1 MFTRWGDLVYRFRFA
16 VIGVVGA
23 ALLALGA
30 YGTGLGD
37 RLTQSGW
44 FDPGSESVQGAELAD
59 SSFGR
64 DHMADV
70 IVMYNAPAD
79 TTIDDPEFSRK
90 IVDNLTA
97 VVADHPDQVSKI
109 NGTYWKVGDA
119 PAVPSAFGSKDKK
132 HAFASIAIVGDD
144 DTTIMANYRAV
155 ADVFYI
161 PGVDVEVSGLQPLAV
176 TLNDTIAHDT
186 KRMEVLAL
194 PAVAILLFFIFGGII
209 AAALPL
215 VIGGLTI
222 IGATGIVMTLTN
234 FTEVNSFVTGVVSM
248 IGLGLAIDYGLFIVS
263 RFREELAEG
272 YDTKAAVRRSV
283 VTAGRTVVFSATM
296 IIASL
301 GGVLLFPQ
309 GFLRSVAY
317 GTIATVSLAALTA
330 VTILPAMLA
339 VLGPRVD
346 MLGLKRFRKNKTAE
360 QIENGFWGNLTRW
373 VMKHPLKIAIPVTV
387 GLLLLIIP
395 VKNLSF
401 GGINEK
407 YLPPDNA
414 TRASLEHFYEVF
426 PQKKTDPIQ
435 LVFVS
440 DNTTAIGKVWK
451 EANQA
456 PGLVGPFEVPVKSP
470 TDPEVFRTS
479 ATLVDPT
486 GNAEPTIDYLRSIE
500 IPDGVTMY
508 VTGQPALMADSIDTL
523 LELMPWMIL
532 IVLLSTFVLMFLTFG
547 SLVLPIKAALMSAL
561 GLGST
566 LGILTWIFIDG
577 NGSGLLNFTPQSIS
591 APVLMLIIAIIYGL
605 STDYEVFLV
614 SRMVEARAQGAS
626 TTEAV
631 RIGTA
636 QTGRIITAAALILL
650 VVTGAFAFSDMVMMQ
665 YIAYG
670 MIAALFIDATVL
682 RMLLVPAIMKL
693 LGDDCWWA
701 PKWMKRI
708 QEKIG
713 LGEPI
718 LDDERPQKGA
728 VVDLVKTTPITDP
741 PTMQLTAVPD
751 SKLAKT
757 PRRPRTVAEIEAE
770 APTAHLDKITEHTD
784 PAEPARPRP
793 QMSPDPTRPRAP
805 MLSSGEPTR
814 VLPVVKPG
822 AEAPKSD
829 QGQADS
835 STTQPETPSAELSLN
850 TGGEPTQVL
859 PIVKPGAE
867 APKTDQGH
875 SDSTSGPDNGQPTPR
890 SDLRSGTPGTS
901 GLDSPGANAPGFATQ
916 GEPGPGTPNLSGIST
931 PRNPSFGTQSDPA
944 PGTPN
949 LSGISTPRNSGHN
962 TPGSS
967 GFGTAGDP
975 GTGAQ
980 DRSGFGAPGDSGTS
994 APGRSSLST
1003 PGDADPITQGRS
1015 SFGTS
1020 GDAGTVSHDRTGF
1033 GTVGDAEPGTQGRS
1047 SLGAP
1052 GDAGTSAGPQDFSGR
1067 GASGDAGMGSQGRFR
1082 LAPESTSGAAG
1093 SSINESG
1100 VIGGHDA
1107 SSADTPGVIG
1117 DGRVPGVDVPGRSAR
1132 ESAPRGSQRVQPPAG
1147 YTPPARGGDT
1157 SAPRVSTPSEAPE
1170 FGTPAEDSDSRPS
1183 IVNPARPS
1191 MVNTPPPGVVPPP
1204 APSIVN
1210 TPPRVAPPSRPNIV
1224 NPPPSMVTPT
1234 PRPVEPPAGGTFSG
1248 FTPLTGYEPAP
1259 GSDATEQSA
1268 PEPESRGTEPES
1280 RGFAPPTDLSVAPG
1294 AHRAESPA
1302 NNGVVR
1308 PAPDAQRPAPD
1319 SQRSAPDA
1327 QRPAPNAPRPV
1338 ADAQRPAP
1346 NAPRPVA
1353 DAQRPAPNAPRP
1365 VADAARPVA
1374 DAPQSADEPSTR
1386 GVFGTSVPV
1395 EPQPRSPWSPAE
1407 PAAPSGSRA
1416 PETDGGQRFSPVT
1429 PAPNPDSA
1437 QPEVVRPQVAPPGFT
1452 AVTPG
1457 EATPAPWQPEPA
1469 TEQDDPA
1476 DTPASWRPESADP
1489 QVNPAATPASW
1500 AEPATQDSPAATSTS
1515 WQPEPD
1521 TTQDRP
1527 AAAPASWQ
1535 AETAAAQD
1543 NPVATPASWA
1553 EPATQDS
1560 PAATST
1566 SWQPEPDA
1574 AQDYPADA
1582 SASWRPEPAAAQDN
1596 PAGTPASWQPAPA
1609 ATQDNPAAAPA
1620 SWQAG
1625 TVEPQ
1630 GNSADAP
1637 GQWQAPAGFTAVPAP
1652 SQGEPTGPTSAPNN
1666 NGSPAPES
1674 DEPQADSRNEI
1685 ENWMAQL
1692 RSSRRG
1698 SAADEGRHQHG
1709 GEGRTVSV
1717 NELLRRRED
1726 DSD

>member
-23 ALLALGA
+23 AMLALGA

-44 FDPGSESVQGAELAD
+44 FDPGSESVQGAQIAD
-59 SSFGR
+59 GAYGR

-79 TTIDDPEFSRK
+79 KTIDDPEFQRK
-90 IVDNLTA
+90 
-97 VVADHPDQVSKI
+97 VVASLSTVVAEHPDQISKI

-119 PAVPSAFGSKDKK
+119 PSVPSAFGSKDKK
-132 HAFASIAIVGDD
+132 HAFASIAIAGDN
-144 DTTIMANYRAV
+144 DTVIMTNYRAV
-155 ADVFYI
+155 QDAFYI
-161 PGVDVEVSGLQPLAV
+161 PDVDVEVSGLQPLAV
-176 TLNDTIAHDT
+176 TLTDTLDHDS
-186 KRMEVLAL
+186 KRMEVLAF
-194 PAVAILLFFIFGGII
+194 PAVAVLLFFIFGGIV

-215 VIGGLTI
+215 IIGGLTI
-222 IGATGIVMTLTN
+222 IGANGLVMGLTN
-234 FTEVNSFVTGVVSM
+234 FTEVNIFVGGVVSM

-272 YDTKAAVRRSV
+272 YDTRAAVRRTV
-283 VTAGRTVVFSATM
+283 MTAGRTVVFSATM

-301 GGVLLFPQ
+301 GGILIFPQ

-317 GTIATVSLAALTA
+317 GTIAAVSLAALTA
-330 VTILPAMLA
+330 ITILPAMLA
-339 VLGPRVD
+339 ILGHRVD
-346 MLGLKRFRKNKTAE
+346 MLGLKRFRKTKTAE
-360 QIENGFWGNLTRW
+360 QVENGFWGNMTRW
-373 VMKHPLKIAIPVTV
+373 VMQHPLKIAIPITI

-395 VKNLSF
+395 VKDLAF

-407 YLPPDNA
+407 YLPPDNS
-414 TRASLEHFYEVF
+414 TRAALEHFYEVF

-470 TDPEVFRTS
+470 TNPEVFRTS

-486 GNAEPTIDYLRSIE
+486 GSAEPTIDYLRSIE

-532 IVLLSTFVLMFLTFG
+532 LVLVTTTVLMFLTFG

-561 GLGST
+561 GLGAT
-566 LGILTWIFIDG
+566 LGILTWIFVDG
-577 NGSGLLNFTPQSIS
+577 NGAGLLNFTPQPIS

-605 STDYEVFLV
+605 STDYEVFLL

-670 MIAALFIDATVL
+670 MIAALFIDATIL

-708 QEKIG
+708 QERIG

-741 PTMQLTAVPD
+741 PTMQMTVVPD

-793 QMSPDPTRPRAP
+793 PMSPDPTRPRAS
-805 MLSSGEPTR
+805 MLSS
-814 VLPVVKPG
+814 
-822 AEAPKSD
+822 
-829 QGQADS
+829 
-835 STTQPETPSAELSLN
+835 
-850 TGGEPTQVL
+850 GEPTQVL

-867 APKTDQGH
+867 APKSGQGQADSSGDQPETPSVELSEHTGGEPTQVLPIVKLGAEAPKSDQGQR
-875 SDSTSGPDNGQPTPR
+875 DSMSGPDKGQSEAPR
-890 SDLRSGTPGTS
+890 TDLRSGAPDASGSNAPGAAGFAAQRDPGAGTS
-901 GLDSPGANAPGFATQ
+901 G
-916 GEPGPGTPNLSGIST
+916 TP
-931 PRNPSFGTQSDPA
+931 
-944 PGTPN
+944 
-949 LSGISTPRNSGHN
+949 GISTPRNSSFGTPGDPGLD

-967 GFGTAGDP
+967 GLHTP
-975 GTGAQ
+975 SSTG
-980 DRSGFGAPGDSGTS
+980 FNAPGDSGT
-994 APGRSSLST
+994 
-1003 PGDADPITQGRS
+1003 
-1015 SFGTS
+1015 
-1020 GDAGTVSHDRTGF
+1020 
-1033 GTVGDAEPGTQGRS
+1033 
-1047 SLGAP
+1047 
-1052 GDAGTSAGPQDFSGR
+1052 
-1067 GASGDAGMGSQGRFR
+1067 GSQGRSP
-1082 LAPESTSGAAG
+1082 LGAPESLSGAVG
-1093 SSINESG
+1093 SRISESG
-1100 VIGGHDA
+1100 VIGGDD
-1107 SSADTPGVIG
+1107 SSTADTPGVIG
-1117 DGRVPGVDVPGRSAR
+1117 GGYLPGVDSPGDRTR

-1147 YTPPARGGDT
+1147 YTPPARGVDP
-1157 SAPRVSTPSEAPE
+1157 SAPRGSTPSDATE
-1170 FGTPAEDSDSRPS
+1170 FGTPAEDSSSRPS
-1183 IVNPARPS
+1183 IVNPTRPS
-1191 MVNTPPPGVVPPP
+1191 IVNTPPPGVVPPSGVVAPP

-1210 TPPRVAPPSRPNIV
+1210 TPPRVAPSSAQNIV
-1224 NPPPSMVTPT
+1224 NPPPPSMVTPT

-1248 FTPLTGYEPAP
+1248 FTPLTGFDPAP
-1259 GSDATEQSA
+1259 ATDATEQSA
-1268 PEPESRGTEPES
+1268 PEPESRGT
-1280 RGFAPPTDLSVAPG
+1280 APG
-1294 AHRAESPA
+1294 ARGFVPPTELSATPGTHRAESLPH
-1302 NNGVVR
+1302 NGFAR
-1308 PAPDAQRPAPD
+1308 PVPDAQLPTPG
-1319 SQRSAPDA
+1319 
-1327 QRPAPNAPRPV
+1327 APRPV
-1338 ADAQRPAP
+1338 PDAQLPTPGTPRPA
-1346 NAPRPVA
+1346 
-1353 DAQRPAPNAPRP
+1353 
-1365 VADAARPVA
+1365 A
-1374 DAPQSADEPSTR
+1374 DAPQPADEPSTR
-1386 GVFGTSVPV
+1386 GVFGTPVPV
-1395 EPQPRSPWSPAE
+1395 EPQPARSLWSPAE
-1407 PAAPSGSRA
+1407 PAAPSGHRV
-1416 PETDGGQRFSPVT
+1416 PEADGGPRFAPVT
-1429 PAPNPDSA
+1429 PAPDQDSA
-1437 QPEVVRPQVAPPGFT
+1437 RPEAVRPQVAPPGFT

-1457 EATPAPWQPEPA
+1457 ETTPASRQPEPADSQDIPADTRATWQPEPA
-1469 TEQDDPA
+1469 NPQDIPTG
-1476 DTPASWRPESADP
+1476 TPA
-1489 QVNPAATPASW
+1489 T
-1500 AEPATQDSPAATSTS
+1500 
-1515 WQPEPD
+1515 WQPEPVDPQD
-1521 TTQDRP
+1521 T
-1527 AAAPASWQ
+1527 
-1535 AETAAAQD
+1535 
-1543 NPVATPASWA
+1543 NH
-1553 EPATQDS
+1553 
-1560 PAATST
+1560 
-1566 SWQPEPDA
+1566 
-1574 AQDYPADA
+1574 
-1582 SASWRPEPAAAQDN
+1582 
-1596 PAGTPASWQPAPA
+1596 AGTPA
-1609 ATQDNPAAAPA
+1609 
-1620 SWQAG
+1620 
-1625 TVEPQ
+1625 
-1630 GNSADAP
+1630 
-1637 GQWQAPAGFTAVPAP
+1637 QWQAPAGFTAVPPPGQEAP
-1652 SQGEPTGPTSAPNN
+1652 TAATSPLDDSAA
-1666 NGSPAPES
+1666 PAPES
-1674 DEPQADSRNEI
+1674 DGPQADSRNEI

>member
-16 VIGVVGA
+16 VIAVVGA

-59 SSFGR
+59 ASFGR

-70 IVMYNAPAD
+70 IVMYNAPEGA
-79 TTIDDPEFSRK
+79 TIDDPEFQQK
-90 IVDNLTA
+90 VVDNLTA
-97 VVADHPDQVSKI
+97 ITAEYPDQIDKI
-109 NGTYWKVGDA
+109 NGTYWRVGDA

-144 DTTIMANYRAV
+144 DTTIMANYRVV

-194 PAVAILLFFIFGGII
+194 PAVAILLFFIFGGIV

-215 VIGGLTI
+215 IIGGLTI
-222 IGATGIVMTLTN
+222 IGATGLVMTLTN

-346 MLGLKRFRKNKTAE
+346 MLGLKWFRKNKTAE

-373 VMKHPLKIAIPVTV
+373 VMRHPLKIAIPVTV

-395 VKNLSF
+395 VKNLAF

-407 YLPPDNA
+407 YLPPDND
-414 TRASLEHFYEVF
+414 TRAALEHFYEVF

-440 DNTTAIGKVWK
+440 DNTQAIGQVWK

-470 TDPEVFRTS
+470 GNAEVFRTS

-508 VTGQPALMADSIDTL
+508 VTGQPTLMADSIDTL
-523 LELMPWMIL
+523 LELMPWMIA

-577 NGSGLLNFTPQSIS
+577 NGAGILNFTPQPIS

-741 PTMQLTAVPD
+741 PTMQMTAVPD
-751 SKLAKT
+751 AKLART

-770 APTAHLDKITEHTD
+770 APTQRMDKISEAPD
-784 PAEPARPRP
+784 PAEPARPRHP
-793 QMSPDPTRPRAP
+793 MSPDPTRPRAS
-805 MLSSGEPTR
+805 MLSGEPTR
-814 VLPVVKPG
+814 VLPVAKPG
-822 AEAPKSD
+822 TDPSESKPADPASDADPPKN
-829 QGQADS
+829 A
-835 STTQPETPSAELSLN
+835 T
-850 TGGEPTQVL
+850 GEPTRIL
-859 PIVKPGAE
+859 PIVKPGTTPPNPDAE
-867 APKTDQGH
+867 TT
-875 SDSTSGPDNGQPTPR
+875 SSTSGTDPEIHGDTGFQLGDTGSRPTRSPGGDTGSGSPNKTPGSDSPNLNGTNGFHAPGDNPGGTNGFRAPSDSSRNTGADSAFGLPSSGNPTVNRGVDPPRPTGPNLRGDNGFGGPGGIGAVPGSAGHGGEADFHSPSNAPR
-890 SDLRSGTPGTS
+890 ADAVGATGSALGGDGVSEAGSSRGAEVSDS
-901 GLDSPGANAPGFATQ
+901 GLD
-916 GEPGPGTPNLSGIST
+916 L
-931 PRNPSFGTQSDPA
+931 PR
-944 PGTPN
+944 
-949 LSGISTPRNSGHN
+949 
-962 TPGSS
+962 
-967 GFGTAGDP
+967 
-975 GTGAQ
+975 
-980 DRSGFGAPGDSGTS
+980 
-994 APGRSSLST
+994 
-1003 PGDADPITQGRS
+1003 
-1015 SFGTS
+1015 
-1020 GDAGTVSHDRTGF
+1020 
-1033 GTVGDAEPGTQGRS
+1033 
-1047 SLGAP
+1047 
-1052 GDAGTSAGPQDFSGR
+1052 
-1067 GASGDAGMGSQGRFR
+1067 
-1082 LAPESTSGAAG
+1082 
-1093 SSINESG
+1093 
-1100 VIGGHDA
+1100 
-1107 SSADTPGVIG
+1107 
-1117 DGRVPGVDVPGRSAR
+1117 RSAS
-1132 ESAPRGSQRVQPPAG
+1132 EVPRGSERVQPPTG
-1147 YTPPARGGDT
+1147 YPSPGLGE
-1157 SAPRVSTPSEAPE
+1157 SPGVPRISTPSTSGDVTETGAPADDP
-1170 FGTPAEDSDSRPS
+1170 FPRPS
-1183 IVNPARPS
+1183 IVTPIRPGI
-1191 MVNTPPPGVVPPP
+1191 VNTPPPHGTP
-1204 APSIVN
+1204 PSIVH
-1210 TPPRVAPPSRPNIV
+1210 T
-1224 NPPPSMVTPT
+1224 PPSMVTP
-1234 PRPVEPPAGGTFSG
+1234 PRPRTSEPPAGGTFSG
-1248 FTPLTGYEPAP
+1248 FTPVPTPERAPSDSSTDDEESSAWEPDVRP
-1259 GSDATEQSA
+1259 Q
-1268 PEPESRGTEPES
+1268 
-1280 RGFAPPTDLSVAPG
+1280 GFAPPTDLSSTPG
-1294 AHRAESPA
+1294 AHRAETLRA
-1302 NNGVVR
+1302 
-1308 PAPDAQRPAPD
+1308 
-1319 SQRSAPDA
+1319 
-1327 QRPAPNAPRPV
+1327 
-1338 ADAQRPAP
+1338 
-1346 NAPRPVA
+1346 
-1353 DAQRPAPNAPRP
+1353 
-1365 VADAARPVA
+1365 
-1374 DAPQSADEPSTR
+1374 EPSDQI
-1386 GVFGTSVPV
+1386 FGTPVPV
-1395 EPQPRSPWSPAE
+1395 EPQPPTSPWSDRSVGGVTGDFDTP
-1407 PAAPSGSRA
+1407 G
-1416 PETDGGQRFSPVT
+1416 TDTGPRFSPVT
-1429 PAPNPDSA
+1429 PEPDNSVFRRPADDPARGEFTAEPDPAAPQQDSPRA
-1437 QPEVVRPQVAPPGFT
+1437 DIVRPQTAPPGFT
-1452 AVTPG
+1452 AVPT
-1457 EATPAPWQPEPA
+1457 
-1469 TEQDDPA
+1469 D
-1476 DTPASWRPESADP
+1476 
-1489 QVNPAATPASW
+1489 
-1500 AEPATQDSPAATSTS
+1500 
-1515 WQPEPD
+1515 
-1521 TTQDRP
+1521 
-1527 AAAPASWQ
+1527 APASPSIWRDERD
-1535 AETAAAQD
+1535 ETAEPLADPTTTQADGYQGS
-1543 NPVATPASWA
+1543 VADTAGR
-1553 EPATQDS
+1553 
-1560 PAATST
+1560 
-1566 SWQPEPDA
+1566 
-1574 AQDYPADA
+1574 ADA
-1582 SASWRPEPAAAQDN
+1582 DSQTA
-1596 PAGTPASWQPAPA
+1596 
-1609 ATQDNPAAAPA
+1609 
-1620 SWQAG
+1620 
-1625 TVEPQ
+1625 
-1630 GNSADAP
+1630 
-1637 GQWQAPAGFTAVPAP
+1637 GQWQAPSGFTPVPTPPVPTPPVPTEDAATTEL
-1652 SQGEPTGPTSAPNN
+1652 SAAEVDDSTDSDSTAGES
-1666 NGSPAPES
+1666 EQ
-1674 DEPQADSRNEI
+1674 PQADTHRNEI

-1698 SAADEGRHQHG
+1698 STADEGRHHG
-1709 GEGRTVSV
+1709 NEGRTVSV

-1726 DSD
+1726 ETD